1 MADIIFTAPL
11 QIKAT
16 LYLDS
21 TNASLPNAWKSAII
35 ISTKALLNLT
45 RSDNNDNRSNYQA
58 T

>member
-16 LYLDS
+16 LYPDS
-21 TNASLPNAWKSAII
+21 TNASLPNAWKCAII

-45 RSDNNDNRSNYQA
+45 KE
-58 T
+58 